1 MGLAVLGPMESSR
14 TRDQTHAHV
23 PCFGRHILR
32 DQGTGEGKGA
42 GGTEGRGTGP
52 GDAQAGLKDREP
64 RLGAKGACF
73 GSVWG
78 EGPVKDTHL
87 LPWGRN

>member
-1 MGLAVLGPMESSR
+1 MERDLGAGK
-14 TRDQTHAHV
+14 QQHGYLHA
-23 PCFGRHILR
+23 GR